1 MSKNKSLLCLLLGGC
16 LLLLSNCAYR
26 IATPQQIPQGI
37 HISISSNA
45 SRLTQTQSF
54 LQQAVAKEIQ
64 RELSWPISQDSVNKL
79 LISIK
84 AEEIDA
90 SAKNSARI
98 TTRWQ
103 QRIHIEVQFHSPYV
117 KNGRISKTFAASAGN
132 STLMNENNAVASAC
146 DELARRIRMWLD
158 HLPLNIP

>member
-1 MSKNKSLLCLLLGGC
+1 MSKNKPLLLT
-16 LLLLSNCAYR
+16 LLASWILFLSSCSYR

-37 HISISSNA
+37 HISISNNA

-64 RELSWPISQDSVNKL
+64 RELSWPINQNAVNKL
-79 LISIK
+79 MLSIK
-84 AEEIDA
+84 AEEIDS

-103 QRIHIEVQFHSPYV
+103 QRIHIEAQFHSPYI
-117 KNGRISKTFAASAGN
+117 KNGRISKSFSASAGN
-132 STLMNENNAVASAC
+132 STLMNENNVVAAAC
-146 DELARRIRMWLD
+146 DELARQLRMWLD
-158 HLPLNIP
+158 HLPLDIP